1 MSYTAYKIES
11 VLNCHHELADQIE
24 DTGYEMFNNRADWW
38 HAWNDMRDYN
48 TVRQAE
54 EVLNERFDNNVPTQ
68 YTRALGFLKQYAIG
82 NMPKGATYENLMF
95 MAEIFILLRRKFDKL
110 LESIDRF
117 NKPVEMQNQHAEYL
131 RDIYT
136 IQRERFKTL
145 DEITTYLA
153 RKVNEGN
160 K

>member
-24 DTGYEMFNNRADWW
+24 DTGFEMFNNNADWW
-38 HAWNDMRDYN
+38 HAWKNMGDYN
-48 TVRQAE
+48 TIGQAE
-54 EVLNERFDNNVPTQ
+54 ELLNEHFENKIPTQ
-68 YTRALGFLKQYAIG
+68 YTRALGFLKQYSQG
-82 NMPKGATYENLMF
+82 LMPKGATYENLMF
-95 MAEIFILLRRKFDKL
+95 MAEIFILLRRKFHKL

-117 NKPVEMQNQHAEYL
+117 NKPVEMKNQHAEYL

-145 DEITTYLA
+145 DEIATYLA